1 MACDEMG
8 GTVARRGP
16 PAPKTIDH
24 ADVDFD
30 IFGDLLSFF
39 ARSVV
44 LRLNQDLDARMD
56 GLPVARGTGKISTLL
71 LVGANP
77 GIRPSVV
84 AHYITKDRS
93 AMVRLL
99 DQLQAAGLIEQRVSV
114 SERRARELYLTPAGH
129 ELRSKVQA
137 VALGQNEA
145 FFAALS
151 AAERRTLLGL
161 LKKLYRAHVASL
173 PDGGRAGAA

>member
-1 MACDEMG
+1 MASRTNAAG
-8 GTVARRGP
+8 AAPPRRGP
-16 PAPKTIDH
+16 PSPKTIDH
-24 ADVDFD
+24 SGIDFD
-30 IFGDLLSFF
+30 IFGNLLSFY

-44 LRLNQDLDARMD
+44 LKLNQDLDARMA

-99 DQLQAAGLIEQRVSV
+99 DQLQAAGLIEQRVSA
-114 SERRARELYLTPAGH
+114 SERRARELYLTKA
-129 ELRSKVQA
+129 
-137 VALGQNEA
+137 
-145 FFAALS
+145 
-151 AAERRTLLGL
+151 
-161 LKKLYRAHVASL
+161 
-173 PDGGRAGAA
+173 